1 VVSERD
7 RSAFAIA
14 EVAIAVLLVA
24 SWWLPW
30 FLVTPVTPDQVPT
43 GAPAWSTNW
52 FGLADNGITTARII
66 VAIVP
71 VVLVVT
77 AGLALLLP
85 WRGFVVA
92 TLVAFVATLFG
103 ADWMIERINGG
114 MTEFAGRTTPDLGL
128 QLFAWLCLVGTLV
141 VAVDLT
147 RNGSGTIVWRTLR
160 TPTISRYGPFTG
172 YLCLIVAAVLIAAF
186 PMSAWW
192 TWLVVAALVVGLAVW
207 VRTLRKALPKP

>member
-1 VVSERD
+1 VASERD

-30 FLVTPVTPDQVPT
+30 FQVTPVTPDQIPT
-43 GAPAWSTNW
+43 GAASWSTSW

-71 VVLVVT
+71 LVLVVT

-103 ADWMIERINGG
+103 ADWMIERINDG
-114 MTEFAGRTTPDLGL
+114 MTEFAGRTTPDVGL
-128 QLFAWLCLVGTLV
+128 QIFAWLCLLGALV
-141 VAVDLT
+141 TAVDLT
-147 RNGSGTIVWRTLR
+147 RNGSSTIVWRKLR
-160 TPTISRYGPFTG
+160 TPAINRYGPITG
-172 YLCLIVAAVLIAAF
+172 YLCLVVASVLIAAF
-186 PMSAWW
+186 PMSARW
-192 TWLVVAALVVGLAVW
+192 TWLVVAAMVVGLAVW
-207 VRTLRKALPKP
+207 VRALRKDPPKP